1 MAVFGSAVEAVAC
14 AVAVQE
20 AARRHNEER
29 PDEPLLIRVGLH
41 VGEPIRDDD
50 DYFGTAV
57 VVARRL
63 CDMAGGGQILASDLM
78 RGLVGPRREHDFRPL
93 GVLPLKGLQEPVT
106 AYEVSWDDSR
116 ATGRA
121 APAALRLGR
130 RRRAANPAP
139 ASAAPPR
146 LRGPP

>member
-1 MAVFGSAVEAVAC
+1 MLDRLGDTGAEGVRKAHFELLREAVRARRGQEVKTLGDGLMAVFGSAVEAVAC

-63 CDMAGGGQILASDLM
+63 CDMAGAGRSSPPTSCAGWSARVASTTS
-78 RGLVGPRREHDFRPL
+78 GPSEFCP
-93 GVLPLKGLQEPVT
+93 
-106 AYEVSWDDSR
+106 
-116 ATGRA
+116 
-121 APAALRLGR
+121 
-130 RRRAANPAP
+130 
-139 ASAAPPR
+139 
-146 LRGPP
+146 